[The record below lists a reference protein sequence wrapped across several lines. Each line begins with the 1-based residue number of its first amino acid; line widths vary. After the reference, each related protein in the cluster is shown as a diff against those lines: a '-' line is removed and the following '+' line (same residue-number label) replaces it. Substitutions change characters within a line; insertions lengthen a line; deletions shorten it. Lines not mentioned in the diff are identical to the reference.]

1 MTDLIL
7 FAGQSNMAGR
17 GEAEAAQKCPP
28 SVGLEY
34 RAVTAPDR
42 LVPIEEPFGFAENR
56 TGGIDDE
63 DKKSGSLVSAFV
75 NAYAAATGRNVV
87 AVSASEGGTSTARW
101 LEVLA
106 ADAADRLRAARV
118 FLQKQGTVPAH
129 ILVVWC
135 QGETDGDLDVSG
147 EEYRQN
153 FARIWAMLKQAGAEQ
168 CGLIQIGH
176 FNYASYPTSR
186 QGEDSLT
193 VDARYEVIRRAQEQ
207 LCQELPD
214 VTMVGSF
221 APCLAL
227 MKDHFHYHQQAYEE
241 VGTQAG
247 TAFGKM
253 MQ

>member
-17 GEAEAAQKCPP
+17 GEAEAAQTCPP
-28 SVGLEY
+28 SAGLEY

-42 LVPIEEPFGFAENR
+42 LVPIAEPFGYAENR
-56 TGGIDDE
+56 AGGIDDE
-63 DKKSGSLVSAFV
+63 TKKSGSLVSAFV

-101 LEVLA
+101 LEALA
-106 ADAADRLRAARV
+106 ADAADRLRDARA
-118 FLQKQGTVPAH
+118 FLQKRGTVPAH
-129 ILVVWC
+129 TLVVWC
-135 QGETDGDLDVSG
+135 QGETDGDHGVTG

-153 FARIWAMLKQAGAEQ
+153 FARIWEMLKQAGTERCA
-168 CGLIQIGH
+168 LIQIGH
-176 FNYASYPTSR
+176 FNYAAYPTSR
-186 QGEDSLT
+186 EGEDSLT

-207 LCQELPD
+207 LCRELPD
-214 VTMVGSF
+214 VDLVGSF

-241 VGTQAG
+241 VGAQAG

>member
-17 GEAEAAQKCPP
+17 GEAEAAQKCSA

-42 LVPIEEPFGFAENR
+42 LVPIAEPFGFAENR
-56 TGGIDDE
+56 AGGINDE
-63 DKKSGSLVSAFV
+63 NKKSGSLVSAFV

-101 LEVLA
+101 LEALA
-106 ADAADRLRAARV
+106 ADAAERLREARA
-118 FLQKQGTVPAH
+118 FLQGQGTVPAH
-129 ILVVWC
+129 VLVVWC
-135 QGETDGDLDVSG
+135 QGETDGDHGVTG
-147 EEYRQN
+147 AEYRQN
-153 FARIWAMLKQAGAEQ
+153 FARIWEMFKQEGAER

-176 FNYASYPTSR
+176 FNYAAYPTSR
-186 QGEDSLT
+186 EGEDSLA

-207 LCQELPD
+207 LCRELPD

-221 APCLAL
+221 APCLGL

-241 VGTQAG
+241 VGAQAG
-247 TAFGKM
+247 AAFGEM
-253 MQ
+253 MK

>member
-42 LVPIEEPFGFAENR
+42 LVPIEEPFGYAENR
-56 TGGIDDE
+56 AGGIDDE
-63 DKKSGSLVSAFV
+63 TKKSGSMVSAFI
-75 NAYAAATGRNVV
+75 NAYAAATGRSVV

-101 LEVLA
+101 LEALA
-106 ADAADRLRAARV
+106 ADAAERLRSARA
-118 FLQKQGTVPAH
+118 FLQGQGAVPAH
-129 ILVVWC
+129 VLVVWC
-135 QGETDGDLDVSG
+135 QGETDGDHGVTG
-147 EEYRQN
+147 GEYRQN
-153 FARIWAMLKQAGAEQ
+153 FARIWDMLKQAGAEQ
-168 CGLIQIGH
+168 CGLVQIGH
-176 FNYASYPTSR
+176 FNYAAYPTSR
-186 QGEDSLT
+186 EGEDSLA
-193 VDARYEVIRRAQEQ
+193 VDARYEVIRLAQEQ
-207 LCQELPD
+207 LCRDLPD
-214 VTMVGSF
+214 VAMVGSF
-221 APCLAL
+221 APCISL

-241 VGTQAG
+241 VGAQAG

>member
-28 SVGLEY
+28 SVGVEC

-56 TGGIDDE
+56 TGGINDE
-63 DKKSGSLVSAFV
+63 NKKSGSLVSAFV
-75 NAYAAATGRNVV
+75 NAYAAATGRHVV

-101 LEVLA
+101 LEALA
-106 ADAADRLRAARV
+106 ADAADRLRAARA
-118 FLQKQGTVPAH
+118 FLQEQGTVPAH
-129 ILVVWC
+129 TLVVWC

-176 FNYASYPTSR
+176 FNYAAYPTSR
-186 QGEDSLT
+186 QGEDSLA

-207 LCQELPD
+207 LCRELPD

-227 MKDHFHYHQQAYEE
+227 MKDHFHYYQQAYEE